1 MGVALEGKLMKCWTK
16 WYTSSI
22 QGPSLPH
29 SDTVVVFLSLFSSF
43 TLQKEKS
50 KINVCIKMDITADRL
65 INTNIQKKKKK
76 IPLLFNQITKM
87 ALLFFL
93 NY

>member
-1 MGVALEGKLMKCWTK
+1 MEGKLMKCRTK
-16 WYTSSI
+16 WYTSNI

-76 IPLLFNQITKM
+76 KKNLVAFQPNYKDGP
-87 ALLFFL
+87 AFL
-93 NY
+93 S